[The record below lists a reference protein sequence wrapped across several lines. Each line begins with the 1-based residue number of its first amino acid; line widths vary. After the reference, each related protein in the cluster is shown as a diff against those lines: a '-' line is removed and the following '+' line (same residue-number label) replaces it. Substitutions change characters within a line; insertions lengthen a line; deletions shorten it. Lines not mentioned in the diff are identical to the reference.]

1 MTPTTRSGEFGA
13 GIPFRMLCLL
23 CAFWTLSKFTG
34 YRNSAV
40 QNTIDEIG
48 TVFLALQYVKEADE
62 TARIKPVGGPHTAV
76 QNRIPQS
83 SLILCFRYDTISATE
98 QLQVTRSMSRHPSV
112 RRVPRE
118 NCQGVGM
125 SEAVV
130 AFIEPSQGA
139 KIDLDRLRAWIKSKL
154 SPYKVPLE
162 IVVLERLPA
171 AATGKV
177 LKRELQQRA
186 AASAVR

>member
-1 MTPTTRSGEFGA
+1 
-13 GIPFRMLCLL
+13 
-23 CAFWTLSKFTG
+23 
-34 YRNSAV
+34 
-40 QNTIDEIG
+40 
-48 TVFLALQYVKEADE
+48 
-62 TARIKPVGGPHTAV
+62 
-76 QNRIPQS
+76 
-83 SLILCFRYDTISATE
+83 
-98 QLQVTRSMSRHPSV
+98 
-112 RRVPRE
+112 
-118 NCQGVGM
+118 M